1 MRKSYII
8 LLTLLL
14 TSLYIG
20 LSRIEVGGGLLGFV
34 MLLLATIILYLL
46 FDLIEETYLDSLE
59 GLRIFER
66 GVLEAG
72 REIEV
77 AGIRA
82 TKKGVRASV
91 FPIRV
96 LEKEIKTTYDRTIE
110 FIGRFG
116 LVIFIT
122 AAVMALPTPD
132 GLSESGHAGIGLFV
146 FTAAVLGLEPVSL
159 PIAALMVPIALIGL
173 GLGDAETAFGPFSRP
188 VVFLILGSM
197 FLAEA
202 VRKHGLARRMAVY
215 TIVMSKGNVKKI
227 LFGMMVTAAVLSMWI
242 VNTAATAILIPV
254 ALTISH
260 TLQDEEEAKKLLI
273 LLAFGIS
280 VAASVGGM
288 GTILGASSNAVA
300 SGLLNEVMEWTFL
313 DWMKY
318 GLPAAI
324 IVLPL
329 SWAVLLRVI
338 RVETETLD
346 ITHILDEKDKM
357 GAMSSNE
364 REVLLVLFIAA
375 FLWVTGSYFE
385 GFLGLPKTFLSSAI
399 VAVIAV
405 SMLSIRN
412 LILWDDIKGVSW
424 GVFLI
429 IGAGLTLGD
438 TLTRSGAT
446 QWLSGL
452 FAPYIQEL
460 PFILVLSGLITVSA
474 LLTNVVNN
482 TTIAAVFVPIL
493 LSVSQSQGVSPI
505 RLVIPATL
513 ATTFGYSLPSA
524 SARMAILASTGLV
537 TREDMLKY
545 GILITIPS
553 VLALIILFYGMTL
566 LGVI

>member
-1 MRKSYII
+1 
-8 LLTLLL
+8 
-14 TSLYIG
+14 
-20 LSRIEVGGGLLGFV
+20 
-34 MLLLATIILYLL
+34 
-46 FDLIEETYLDSLE
+46 
-59 GLRIFER
+59 
-66 GVLEAG
+66 
-72 REIEV
+72 
-77 AGIRA
+77 
-82 TKKGVRASV
+82 
-91 FPIRV
+91 
-96 LEKEIKTTYDRTIE
+96 
-110 FIGRFG
+110 
-116 LVIFIT
+116 
-122 AAVMALPTPD
+122 
-132 GLSESGHAGIGLFV
+132 
-146 FTAAVLGLEPVSL
+146 
-159 PIAALMVPIALIGL
+159 
-173 GLGDAETAFGPFSRP
+173 
-188 VVFLILGSM
+188 
-197 FLAEA
+197 
-202 VRKHGLARRMAVY
+202 
-215 TIVMSKGNVKKI
+215 
-227 LFGMMVTAAVLSMWI
+227 
-242 VNTAATAILIPV
+242 
-254 ALTISH
+254 
-260 TLQDEEEAKKLLI
+260 
-273 LLAFGIS
+273 
-280 VAASVGGM
+280 
-288 GTILGASSNAVA
+288 
-300 SGLLNEVMEWTFL
+300 
-313 DWMKY
+313 
-318 GLPAAI
+318 
-324 IVLPL
+324 
-329 SWAVLLRVI
+329 VI
-338 RVETETLD
+338 RVETETID

-375 FLWVTGSYFE
+375 FLWITGSYFE